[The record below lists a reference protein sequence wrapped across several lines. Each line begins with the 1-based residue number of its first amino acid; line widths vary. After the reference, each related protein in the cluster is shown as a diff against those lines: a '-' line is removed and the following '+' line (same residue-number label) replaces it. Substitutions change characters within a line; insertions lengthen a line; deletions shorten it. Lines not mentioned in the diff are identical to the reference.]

1 MTVVRCINKSIFFQ
15 RMTVRGQGKRFVWG
29 IEAVLAGRLM
39 GYFFFECFLVVEVNE
54 RSLYNVTDGIVQNV
68 SV

>member
-1 MTVVRCINKSIFFQ
+1 
-15 RMTVRGQGKRFVWG
+15 MTVRGQGKRFVWG

-54 RSLYNVTDGIVQNV
+54 RSLYSVTDCTKCFSLIDLRVGVGE
-68 SV
+68 